1 MTSNDIAGKWLRVST
16 GDQDERDQEPDIE
29 RWIEDHEYATGP
41 TYRLHGASAS
51 KGKQDKMIAR
61 VLEDMRA
68 GRITVL
74 VVWYS
79 ARIERRGAWDHM
91 NLAHKA
97 KLAGGRIEY
106 VKEPQ
111 LNEVNAFS
119 NTFLAM
125 HADLNKKYSDDL
137 SMNVRKSFDAI
148 DANGGIRGRAIF
160 GYRVVGD
167 KKHKT
172 FEIVEQ
178 EASVIHDATGW
189 YLADESLAMI
199 CRKLNG
205 AGRLTRIGSQWTPKS
220 LSQVFR
226 SETIMGRH
234 HQGTKIVS
242 VPPILTVREWRALQ
256 AKLDSKATRK
266 GTRTRPDTAF
276 LTSLLYCEH
285 GHPLYRT
292 NSYTEPVYYE
302 RYGCRP
308 GLSLPLGRADQEVI
322 DSLETPRPDLHFNR
336 EITIPGHNYQDDID
350 RIALNIQALDP
361 TATDWL
367 ATVTAMHAEIGRL
380 ADLPA
385 EPDRVEVQE
394 FGHDEFIAEWR
405 KMTMAERREL
415 LITYGLRVYASRVGD
430 TVTMRLTKMA
440 ATSETPSNLQEISA
454 LRPGPVQPDGPGF
467 SLLKMPVNR
476 YLVRMHPP
484 RAARPPTAFV
494 GPSGGGFEVHAAR
507 ESTHNFL
514 STRVD

>member
-172 FEIVEQ
+172 FEFIVD
-178 EASVIHDATGW
+178 AHPGGSIYFAKPADGVYGWAGADYDVWGKGVIDAIDYQTGKIRW
-189 YLADESLAMI
+189 SHELGPE
-199 CRKLNG
+199 
-205 AGRLTRIGSQWTPKS
+205 GSG
-220 LSQVFR
+220 R
-226 SETIMGRH
+226 SE
-234 HQGTKIVS
+234 
-242 VPPILTVREWRALQ
+242 
-256 AKLDSKATRK
+256 
-266 GTRTRPDTAF
+266 
-276 LTSLLYCEH
+276 
-285 GHPLYRT
+285 
-292 NSYTEPVYYE
+292 
-302 RYGCRP
+302 
-308 GLSLPLGRADQEVI
+308 
-322 DSLETPRPDLHFNR
+322 
-336 EITIPGHNYQDDID
+336 
-350 RIALNIQALDP
+350 
-361 TATDWL
+361 
-367 ATVTAMHAEIGRL
+367 
-380 ADLPA
+380 
-385 EPDRVEVQE
+385 
-394 FGHDEFIAEWR
+394 
-405 KMTMAERREL
+405 ERR
-415 LITYGLRVYASRVGD
+415 
-430 TVTMRLTKMA
+430 
-440 ATSETPSNLQEISA
+440 
-454 LRPGPVQPDGPGF
+454 
-467 SLLKMPVNR
+467 
-476 YLVRMHPP
+476 
-484 RAARPPTAFV
+484 
-494 GPSGGGFEVHAAR
+494 GGEDKK
-507 ESTHNFL
+507 S
-514 STRVD
+514 